1 MATENSMDRI
11 CKPRRS
17 FRKNG
22 KKWTTIRNMKKE
34 TEISRAHNLKQDL
47 SFDIDAVFLASFKGM
62 IQYVYINWD
71 LFSFC
76 ILNV

>member
-1 MATENSMDRI
+1 
-11 CKPRRS
+11 
-17 FRKNG
+17 
-22 KKWTTIRNMKKE
+22 MKKE